1 LLENPHPDFVRESE
15 KTVEMFVPEPEAR
28 EFYTTGIL
36 AALRGYEPG
45 RPAMKPDVLEQIIK
59 IEETR
64 RKEAERMAIEMNK
77 NAGTKIAY
85 TAPDGTQTE
94 LDNNQVVEILQKQ
107 HYEIQSL
114 GARIAE
120 MDGELA
126 ARDVEIDE
134 LRMANSK
141 LMLKV
146 KTLEK
151 RIGVPIEYEEQ
162 TVAEEVIDELFG

>member
-1 LLENPHPDFVRESE
+1 
-15 KTVEMFVPEPEAR
+15 
-28 EFYTTGIL
+28 
-36 AALRGYEPG
+36 
-45 RPAMKPDVLEQIIK
+45 
-59 IEETR
+59 
-64 RKEAERMAIEMNK
+64 
-77 NAGTKIAY
+77 
-85 TAPDGTQTE
+85 
-94 LDNNQVVEILQKQ
+94 
-107 HYEIQSL
+107 
-114 GARIAE
+114 